1 MTVAIPSARYI
12 ALGSWRDG
20 LARSFAVNVMMPK
33 PRKAKK
39 VSATLEMMSFSG
51 GYPEGASS
59 DGFMLTSVTIVDQ
72 RDDREQGEDPQHDVD
87 DHGLRARDELG
98 PDDVHAGHHDD
109 DQRRKNL
116 RPHLVLAGDRGAGV
130 AAERDRH
137 HRRHDGV
144 HKVDQPR
151 GGPGEMTVAEPLGD
165 VLQQAAGARI
175 PRAELGEGVALQ
187 DGDRPGN

>member
-1 MTVAIPSARYI
+1 
-12 ALGSWRDG
+12 
-20 LARSFAVNVMMPK
+20 
-33 PRKAKK
+33 
-39 VSATLEMMSFSG
+39 
-51 GYPEGASS
+51 
-59 DGFMLTSVTIVDQ
+59 MLTSVTIVDQ

-187 DGDRPGN
+187 DGDRPGKEERQPHRRARYRAGRAQEREDPRAHHRPDADERGLAHVEVCDPGCR